1 MQLVIVESPAKA
13 KTIEK
18 YLGSDYRVLASYGHV
33 RDLPPKDGSVDP
45 DSGFAMDWENY
56 ADKAKQLKAI
66 TDEAK
71 KADRLILATDPDR
84 EGEAISWH
92 VQEVLRNRK
101 ALPKQVERVTFNAIT
116 KATVTE
122 AMKHPRQLDEDLIDA
137 YRARRALDYL
147 VGFTLSPVLWR
158 KLPGAKSAG
167 RVQSVALRLIVDRER
182 EIEAFVSQEYWSVA
196 ATLEQDGTPFTARL
210 IKWNGEKLDRLSIG
224 KEGDALKAKADV
236 ENGRFT
242 VQSVETKPATRNPP
256 PPFTTSTLQ
265 QEAARKLGFSA
276 SHTMRIAQA
285 LYEDGAIT
293 YMRTDGVQMDG
304 SAISDARK
312 AITERYAANYVPD
325 KPRQYQTKAKNAQEA
340 HEAIRPT
347 DFRRDHAGS
356 GDHARLYELVWKRA
370 MASQMASAQMERTT
384 IDLAD
389 GTGRHGLRATGQV
402 MLFPGYLALYEEGRD
417 DEGDEESRRLPRL
430 RDGDV
435 PAKRDVTAE
444 QHFTQPPPRFSEASL
459 VKRLEELGIG
469 RPSTYA
475 SIIQTLKDRD
485 YVRVEKN
492 RFFAEESGRLVTAFL
507 ERFFEKYVSF
517 DFTAGL
523 EDELDEISG
532 GRAQWQKVLEAFWR
546 DFKPRTAEV
555 MEFKP
560 SEVTQ
565 QLDQF
570 LAPYLFPDK
579 ADGGDPRLCPNCG
592 LGQLSLRGGRFGA
605 FIACSNYPECKYT
618 RRFAQAGAADGE
630 DTGPESLGKD
640 PATGLEVERKAGRF
654 GPYIQL
660 GEGKDAKRASIP
672 KDIELDLDWAL
683 KLLSLPREV
692 GAHPETGNMITA
704 SIGRYGPYLA
714 HDGKY
719 ARLQSTAEV
728 FETGMNAAVVKLAEA
743 AANGGRPARGSREPL
758 KVLGAHPRTELEI
771 KLMEG
776 RYGAYVTDGTTN
788 ATLPKTID
796 KDQLTLEE
804 AAQLI
809 DTRAAAA
816 PAGGKGKR
824 GAKKAPAKKA
834 AAKKA
839 PAKKKAAAAKS

>member
-45 DSGFAMDWENY
+45 DDGFAMDWENY

-370 MASQMASAQMERTT
+370 MASQMASAQMERT
-384 IDLAD
+384 
-389 GTGRHGLRATGQV
+389 
-402 MLFPGYLALYEEGRD
+402 
-417 DEGDEESRRLPRL
+417 
-430 RDGDV
+430 
-435 PAKRDVTAE
+435 
-444 QHFTQPPPRFSEASL
+444 
-459 VKRLEELGIG
+459 
-469 RPSTYA
+469 
-475 SIIQTLKDRD
+475 
-485 YVRVEKN
+485 
-492 RFFAEESGRLVTAFL
+492 
-507 ERFFEKYVSF
+507 
-517 DFTAGL
+517 
-523 EDELDEISG
+523 
-532 GRAQWQKVLEAFWR
+532 
-546 DFKPRTAEV
+546 
-555 MEFKP
+555 
-560 SEVTQ
+560 
-565 QLDQF
+565 
-570 LAPYLFPDK
+570 
-579 ADGGDPRLCPNCG
+579 
-592 LGQLSLRGGRFGA
+592 
-605 FIACSNYPECKYT
+605 
-618 RRFAQAGAADGE
+618 
-630 DTGPESLGKD
+630 
-640 PATGLEVERKAGRF
+640 
-654 GPYIQL
+654 
-660 GEGKDAKRASIP
+660 
-672 KDIELDLDWAL
+672 
-683 KLLSLPREV
+683 
-692 GAHPETGNMITA
+692 
-704 SIGRYGPYLA
+704 
-714 HDGKY
+714 
-719 ARLQSTAEV
+719 
-728 FETGMNAAVVKLAEA
+728 
-743 AANGGRPARGSREPL
+743 
-758 KVLGAHPRTELEI
+758 
-771 KLMEG
+771 
-776 RYGAYVTDGTTN
+776 
-788 ATLPKTID
+788 
-796 KDQLTLEE
+796 
-804 AAQLI
+804 
-809 DTRAAAA
+809 
-816 PAGGKGKR
+816 
-824 GAKKAPAKKA
+824 
-834 AAKKA
+834 
-839 PAKKKAAAAKS
+839 